1 MIRLLDRLALVAGL
15 MVMLTINNSVMAAQ
29 ADIGTVTQQ
38 VGNTI
43 IERSTGDKLD
53 SETGSAIVSYDT
65 VRTGQGKTAIEFVD
79 ETRVDVTQ
87 NSKLV
92 IDEFVY
98 DPSTSKGKLSL
109 KASFGTIRYASGQT
123 AKNSR
128 QDIKITTP
136 TATIGVRGTDFT
148 MTVDETGSS
157 TIILLPSCSAVGIK
171 RICVVGEIEVSS
183 DAGSVILNKAFQAT
197 VVDVPE
203 RDPLKPIILDI
214 NESLIDN
221 LLIIRKPKEVEYQ
234 VEKDRAKDL
243 ADFLGFDFLEYDGLD
258 VNQLDEQS
266 KDVWQTELDANYLD
280 QNFLVNV
287 LDQLNQM
294 LSTLL
299 SGQLSKTKAKT
310 IYGKDPV
317 TGIELYNQNPNW
329 VFRRDSGTGMN
340 VELVLDQ
347 QNGYNI
353 NLQQSDFEFR
363 DYKLGD
369 GSNDIDI
376 IQK

>member
-1 MIRLLDRLALVAGL
+1 MIRLLDKMLLRAGM
-15 MVMLTINNSVMAAQ
+15 MVCLTITVPAMANVAS
-29 ADIGTVTQQ
+29 IGNVTQQ

-43 IERSTGDKLD
+43 IERQAGEKLTSEKGST
-53 SETGSAIVSYDT
+53 IVSYDT

-98 DPSTSKGKLSL
+98 DPNTSKGKLAL
-109 KASFGTIRYASGQT
+109 KASFGTIRYASGQI

-157 TIILLPSCSAVGIK
+157 TIILLPSCSAVGTK
-171 RICVVGEIEVSS
+171 RVCVVGEISVES
-183 DAGSVILNKAFQAT
+183 DAGQVILNKAFQAT

-203 RDPLKPIILDI
+203 TSPLDPIIIDI

-221 LLIIRKPKEVEYQ
+221 LLIIRKPKEVEY
-234 VEKDRAKDL
+234 EIERKRAIEL

-258 VNQLDEQS
+258 VNALDE
-266 KDVWQTELDANYLD
+266 DPDLWQTDLDANYLD
-280 QNFLVNV
+280 QNFLANV
-287 LDQLNQM
+287 LDQLNAM
-294 LSTLL
+294 LAKILGDS
-299 SGQLSKTKAKT
+299 LSKSKAKQK
-310 IYGKDPV
+310 YGKDPV

-329 VFRRDSGTGMN
+329 VFKRDSGTGMQ
-340 VELVLDQ
+340 VELILDQ

-353 NLQQSDFEFR
+353 NLQQSDFETR
-363 DYKLGD
+363 DYSLGD
-369 GSNDIDI
+369 GSNEIDI

>member
-1 MIRLLDRLALVAGL
+1 MIRLLDKMLLRAGM
-15 MVMLTINNSVMAAQ
+15 MVCLTITVPAMANVAS
-29 ADIGTVTQQ
+29 IGNVTQQ

-43 IERSTGDKLD
+43 IERQAGEKLTSEKGST
-53 SETGSAIVSYDT
+53 IVSYDT

-98 DPSTSKGKLSL
+98 DPNTSKGKLAL
-109 KASFGTIRYASGQT
+109 KASFGTIRYASGQI

-157 TIILLPSCSAVGIK
+157 TIILLPSCSAVGTK
-171 RICVVGEIEVSS
+171 RICVVGEISVES
-183 DAGSVILNKAFQAT
+183 DAGQVILNKAFQAT

-203 RDPLKPIILDI
+203 SNPLDPIIIDI

-221 LLIIRKPKEVEYQ
+221 LLIIRRPKEVEYE
-234 VEKDRAKDL
+234 VERKRAIEL

-258 VNQLDEQS
+258 VNALDE
-266 KDVWQTELDANYLD
+266 DPDLWQTDLDANYLD
-280 QNFLVNV
+280 QNFLANV
-287 LDQLNQM
+287 LDQLNEM
-294 LSTLL
+294 LAKILGDS
-299 SGQLSKTKAKT
+299 LSKSKAKQK
-310 IYGKDPV
+310 YGKDPV

-329 VFRRDSGTGMN
+329 VFKRDSGTGMQ
-340 VELVLDQ
+340 VELILDQ

-353 NLQQSDFEFR
+353 NLQQSDFETR
-363 DYKLGD
+363 DYSLGD

>member
-1 MIRLLDRLALVAGL
+1 MIRLLERVLLVAGL
-15 MVMLTINNSVMAAQ
+15 VVSLTATGTVMANNAS
-29 ADIGTVTQQ
+29 IGSVTQQ
-38 VGNTI
+38 VGKTI
-43 IERSTGDKLD
+43 IERQAGEKLT
-53 SETGSAIVSYDT
+53 SEEGSSIVSYDT

-98 DPSTSKGKLSL
+98 DPNTSKGKLAL
-109 KASFGTIRYASGQT
+109 KASFGTIRYASGQI

-157 TIILLPSCSAVGIK
+157 TIILLPSCSAVGTK
-171 RICVVGEIEVSS
+171 RVCVVGEISVES
-183 DAGSVILNKAFQAT
+183 DAGQVILNKAFQAT

-203 RDPLKPIILDI
+203 TKPLDPIIIDI

-221 LLIIRKPKEVEYQ
+221 LLIIRKPKEVEY
-234 VEKDRAKDL
+234 EIERKRAIEL

-258 VNQLDEQS
+258 VNALDE
-266 KDVWQTELDANYLD
+266 DPDLWQTDLDANYLD
-280 QNFLVNV
+280 QNFLANV
-287 LDQLNQM
+287 LDQLNAM
-294 LSTLL
+294 LAKILGDS
-299 SGQLSKTKAKT
+299 LSKSKAKQK
-310 IYGKDPV
+310 YGKDPV

-329 VFRRDSGTGMN
+329 VFKRDSGTGMQ
-340 VELVLDQ
+340 VELILDQ

-353 NLQQSDFEFR
+353 NLQQSDFETR
-363 DYKLGD
+363 DYSLGD
-369 GSNDIDI
+369 GSNEIDI

>member
-1 MIRLLDRLALVAGL
+1 MIRLLDKMLLRAGM
-15 MVMLTINNSVMAAQ
+15 MVCLTITVPAMANVAS
-29 ADIGTVTQQ
+29 IGNVTQQ

-43 IERSTGDKLD
+43 IERQAGEKLTSEKGST
-53 SETGSAIVSYDT
+53 IVSYDT

-98 DPSTSKGKLSL
+98 DPNTSKGKLAL
-109 KASFGTIRYASGQT
+109 KASFGTIRYASGQI

-157 TIILLPSCSAVGIK
+157 TIILLPSCSAVGTK
-171 RICVVGEIEVSS
+171 RVCVVGEISVES
-183 DAGSVILNKAFQAT
+183 DAGQVILNKAFQAT

-203 RDPLKPIILDI
+203 TSPLDPIIIDI

-221 LLIIRKPKEVEYQ
+221 LLIIRKPKEVEYELERKRA
-234 VEKDRAKDL
+234 VEL

-258 VNQLDEQS
+258 VNALDE
-266 KDVWQTELDANYLD
+266 DPDLWQTDLDANYLD
-280 QNFLVNV
+280 QNFLANV
-287 LDQLNQM
+287 LDQLNAM
-294 LSTLL
+294 LAKVLGDSLTK
-299 SGQLSKTKAKT
+299 SKAKQK
-310 IYGKDPV
+310 YGKDPV

-329 VFRRDSGTGMN
+329 VFKRDSGTGMQ
-340 VELVLDQ
+340 VELILDQ

-353 NLQQSDFEFR
+353 NLQQSDFETR
-363 DYKLGD
+363 DYSLGD

>member
-1 MIRLLDRLALVAGL
+1 MIRLLDKMLLRAGM
-15 MVMLTINNSVMAAQ
+15 MVCLTITVPAMANVAS
-29 ADIGTVTQQ
+29 IGNVTQQ

-43 IERSTGDKLD
+43 IERQAGEKLTSEKGST
-53 SETGSAIVSYDT
+53 IVSYDT

-98 DPSTSKGKLSL
+98 DPNTSKGKLAL
-109 KASFGTIRYASGQT
+109 KASFGTIRYASGQI

-157 TIILLPSCSAVGIK
+157 TIILLPSCSAVGTK
-171 RICVVGEIEVSS
+171 RVCVVGEISVES
-183 DAGSVILNKAFQAT
+183 DAGQVILNKAFQAT

-203 RDPLKPIILDI
+203 TSPLDPIIIDI

-221 LLIIRKPKEVEYQ
+221 LLIIRKPKEVEYELERKRA
-234 VEKDRAKDL
+234 VEL

-258 VNQLDEQS
+258 VNALDE
-266 KDVWQTELDANYLD
+266 DPDLWQTDLDANYLD
-280 QNFLVNV
+280 QNFLANV
-287 LDQLNQM
+287 LDQLNAM
-294 LSTLL
+294 LAKVLGDS
-299 SGQLSKTKAKT
+299 LSKSKAKQK
-310 IYGKDPV
+310 YGKDPV

-329 VFRRDSGTGMN
+329 VFKRDSGTGMQ

-353 NLQQSDFEFR
+353 NLQQSDFETR
-363 DYKLGD
+363 DYSLGD
-369 GSNDIDI
+369 GSNEIDI

>member
-1 MIRLLDRLALVAGL
+1 MIRLLERVLLVAGL
-15 MVMLTINNSVMAAQ
+15 VVSLTATGTVMANNAS
-29 ADIGTVTQQ
+29 IGSVTQQ
-38 VGNTI
+38 VGKTI
-43 IERSTGDKLD
+43 IERQAGEKLT
-53 SETGSAIVSYDT
+53 SEEGSSIVSYDT

-98 DPSTSKGKLSL
+98 DPNTSKGKLAL
-109 KASFGTIRYASGQT
+109 KASFGTIRYASGQI

-157 TIILLPSCSAVGIK
+157 TIILLPSCSAVGTK
-171 RICVVGEIEVSS
+171 RVCVVGEISVES
-183 DAGSVILNKAFQAT
+183 DAGQVILNKAFQAT

-203 RDPLKPIILDI
+203 TKPLDPIIIDI

-221 LLIIRKPKEVEYQ
+221 LLIIRKPKEVEY
-234 VEKDRAKDL
+234 ELERKRAIEL

-258 VNQLDEQS
+258 VNALDE
-266 KDVWQTELDANYLD
+266 DPDLWQTDLDANYLD
-280 QNFLVNV
+280 QNFLANV
-287 LDQLNQM
+287 LDQLNAM
-294 LSTLL
+294 LAKILGDS
-299 SGQLSKTKAKT
+299 LSKSKAKQK
-310 IYGKDPV
+310 YGKDPV

-329 VFRRDSGTGMN
+329 VFKRDSGTGMQ
-340 VELVLDQ
+340 VELILDQ

-353 NLQQSDFEFR
+353 NLQQSDFETR
-363 DYKLGD
+363 DYTLGD
-369 GSNDIDI
+369 GSNEIDI

>member
-1 MIRLLDRLALVAGL
+1 MIRLLDKMLLRAGM
-15 MVMLTINNSVMAAQ
+15 MVCLTITVPAMANVAS
-29 ADIGTVTQQ
+29 IGNVTQQ

-43 IERSTGDKLD
+43 IERQAGEKLTSEKGST
-53 SETGSAIVSYDT
+53 IVSYDT
-65 VRTGQGKTAIEFVD
+65 VRTGQGKTAIEFLD

-98 DPSTSKGKLSL
+98 DPNTSKGKLAL
-109 KASFGTIRYASGQT
+109 KASFGTIRYASGQI

-157 TIILLPSCSAVGIK
+157 TIILLPSCSEIGTK
-171 RICVVGEIEVSS
+171 RVCVVGEISVES
-183 DAGSVILNKAFQAT
+183 DAGQVILNKAFQAT

-203 RDPLKPIILDI
+203 TSPLDPIIIDI

-221 LLIIRKPKEVEYQ
+221 LLIIRKPKEVEY
-234 VEKDRAKDL
+234 ELERKRAIEL

-258 VNQLDEQS
+258 VNALDE
-266 KDVWQTELDANYLD
+266 DPDLWQTDLDSNYLD
-280 QNFLVNV
+280 QNFLANV
-287 LDQLNQM
+287 LDQLNEM
-294 LSTLL
+294 LAKILGDS
-299 SGQLSKTKAKT
+299 LSKSKAKQK
-310 IYGKDPV
+310 YGKDPV

-329 VFRRDSGTGMN
+329 VFRRDSGTGMQ
-340 VELVLDQ
+340 VELILDQ

-353 NLQQSDFEFR
+353 NLQQSDFETR
-363 DYKLGD
+363 DYSLGD
-369 GSNDIDI
+369 GSNEIDI

>member
-1 MIRLLDRLALVAGL
+1 MIRLLDKMLLRAGM
-15 MVMLTINNSVMAAQ
+15 MVCLTITVPAMANVAS
-29 ADIGTVTQQ
+29 IGNVTQQ

-43 IERSTGDKLD
+43 IERQAGEKLTSEKGST
-53 SETGSAIVSYDT
+53 IVSYDT

-98 DPSTSKGKLSL
+98 DPNTSKGKLAL
-109 KASFGTIRYASGQT
+109 KASFGTIRYASGQI

-157 TIILLPSCSAVGIK
+157 TIILLPSCSAVGTK
-171 RICVVGEIEVSS
+171 RICVVGEISVES
-183 DAGSVILNKAFQAT
+183 DAGQVILNKAFQAT

-203 RDPLKPIILDI
+203 TSPLDPIIIDI

-221 LLIIRKPKEVEYQ
+221 LLIIRRPKEVEYELERKRA
-234 VEKDRAKDL
+234 VEL

-258 VNQLDEQS
+258 VNQLDE
-266 KDVWQTELDANYLD
+266 DPEMWQTELDANYLD
-280 QNFLVNV
+280 QNFLANV

-294 LSTLL
+294 LAKVL
-299 SGQLSKTKAKT
+299 SGQLSKTKAKE

-329 VFRRDSGTGMN
+329 VFRRDSGTGMQ

-353 NLQQSDFEFR
+353 NLQQSDFETR
-363 DYKLGD
+363 DYSLGD

>member
-1 MIRLLDRLALVAGL
+1 VRLFIILWC
-15 MVMLTINNSVMAAQ
+15 LTFSSFASI
-29 ADIGTVTQQ
+29 IGDVIKTE
-38 VGNTI
+38 GNAN
-43 IERSTGDKLD
+43 IERTDGEDVDAEKD
-53 SETGSAIVSYDT
+53 VDIFQYDT
-65 VRTGQGKTAIEFVD
+65 VKTGKGKVAIGFID
-79 ETRVDVTQ
+79 DTRVDVTQ
-87 NSKLV
+87 HSKLI

-98 DPSTSKGKLSL
+98 DPNTSKGKLAL
-109 KASFGTIRYASGQT
+109 KASFGTIRYASGQI

-157 TIILLPSCSAVGIK
+157 TIILLPSCSAVGTK
-171 RICVVGEIEVSS
+171 RVCVVGEISVES
-183 DAGSVILNKAFQAT
+183 DAGQVILNKAFQAT

-203 RDPLKPIILDI
+203 SRPLDPIIIDI

-221 LLIIRKPKEVEYQ
+221 LLIIRRPKEVEYELERKRA
-234 VEKDRAKDL
+234 VEL

-258 VNQLDEQS
+258 INALDE
-266 KDVWQTELDANYLD
+266 DPDMWQTDLDANYLD
-280 QNFLVNV
+280 QNFLANV
-287 LDQLNQM
+287 LDQLNEM
-294 LSTLL
+294 LAKVLGDSLT
-299 SGQLSKTKAKT
+299 KTKAKQQ
-310 IYGKDPV
+310 YGKDPV

-329 VFRRDSGTGMN
+329 VFRRDSGTGMQ

-353 NLQQSDFEFR
+353 NLQQSDMEFR

-369 GSNDIDI
+369 GSNEIDI

>member
-1 MIRLLDRLALVAGL
+1 MVRLLERVLLIAGL
-15 MVMLTINNSVMAAQ
+15 VVSLTATGTAMANNAS
-29 ADIGTVTQQ
+29 IGSVTQQ
-38 VGNTI
+38 VGKTI
-43 IERSTGDKLD
+43 IERQAGEKLT
-53 SETGSAIVSYDT
+53 SEEGSSIVSYDT

-98 DPSTSKGKLSL
+98 DPNTSKGKLAL
-109 KASFGTIRYASGQT
+109 KASFGTIRYASGQI

-157 TIILLPSCSAVGIK
+157 TIILLPSCSAVGTK
-171 RICVVGEIEVSS
+171 RVCVVGEISVES
-183 DAGSVILNKAFQAT
+183 DAGQVILNKAFQAT

-203 RDPLKPIILDI
+203 SRPLDPIIIDI

-221 LLIIRKPKEVEYQ
+221 LLIIRRPKEVEYELERKRA
-234 VEKDRAKDL
+234 VEL

-258 VNQLDEQS
+258 INALDE
-266 KDVWQTELDANYLD
+266 DPDMWQTDLDANYLD
-280 QNFLVNV
+280 QNFLANV
-287 LDQLNQM
+287 LDQLNEM
-294 LSTLL
+294 LAKVLGDSLT
-299 SGQLSKTKAKT
+299 KTKAKQQ
-310 IYGKDPV
+310 YGKDPV

-329 VFRRDSGTGMN
+329 VFRRDSGTGMQ

-353 NLQQSDFEFR
+353 NLQQSDMEFR

-369 GSNDIDI
+369 GSNEIDI

>member
-1 MIRLLDRLALVAGL
+1 MIRLLDKMLLRAGM
-15 MVMLTINNSVMAAQ
+15 MVCLTITVPAMANVAS
-29 ADIGTVTQQ
+29 IGNVTQQ

-43 IERSTGDKLD
+43 IERQAGEKLTSEKGST
-53 SETGSAIVSYDT
+53 IVSYDT

-98 DPSTSKGKLSL
+98 DPNTSKGKLAL
-109 KASFGTIRYASGQT
+109 KASFGTIRYASGQI

-157 TIILLPSCSAVGIK
+157 TIILLPSCSAVGTK
-171 RICVVGEIEVSS
+171 RICVVGEISVES
-183 DAGSVILNKAFQAT
+183 DAGQVILNKAFQAT

-203 RDPLKPIILDI
+203 TSPLDPIIIDI

-221 LLIIRKPKEVEYQ
+221 LLIIRRPKEVEYELERKRA
-234 VEKDRAKDL
+234 VEL

-258 VNQLDEQS
+258 VNQLDE
-266 KDVWQTELDANYLD
+266 DPEMWQTELDANYLD
-280 QNFLVNV
+280 QNFLANV

-294 LSTLL
+294 LAKVL
-299 SGQLSKTKAKT
+299 SGQLSKTKAKE

-329 VFRRDSGTGMN
+329 VFRRDSGTGMQ
-340 VELVLDQ
+340 VELTLDQ

-353 NLQQSDFEFR
+353 NLQQSDFETR
-363 DYKLGD
+363 DYSLGD

>member
-1 MIRLLDRLALVAGL
+1 MIRLLDKMLLRAGM
-15 MVMLTINNSVMAAQ
+15 MVCLTITVPAMANVAS
-29 ADIGTVTQQ
+29 IGNVTQQ

-43 IERSTGDKLD
+43 IERQAGEKLTSEKGST
-53 SETGSAIVSYDT
+53 IVSYDT

-98 DPSTSKGKLSL
+98 DPNTSKGKLAL
-109 KASFGTIRYASGQT
+109 KASFGTIRYASGQI

-157 TIILLPSCSAVGIK
+157 TIILLPSCSAVGTK
-171 RICVVGEIEVSS
+171 RVCVVGEISVES
-183 DAGSVILNKAFQAT
+183 DAGQVILNKAFQAT

-203 RDPLKPIILDI
+203 TSPLDPIIIDI

-221 LLIIRKPKEVEYQ
+221 LLIIRKPKEVEY
-234 VEKDRAKDL
+234 ELERKRAIEL

-258 VNQLDEQS
+258 VNALDE
-266 KDVWQTELDANYLD
+266 DPDLWQTDLDANYLD
-280 QNFLVNV
+280 QNFLANV
-287 LDQLNQM
+287 LDQLNAM
-294 LSTLL
+294 LAKILGDS
-299 SGQLSKTKAKT
+299 LSKSKAKQK
-310 IYGKDPV
+310 YGKDPV

-329 VFRRDSGTGMN
+329 VFKRDSGTGMQ
-340 VELVLDQ
+340 VELILDQ

-353 NLQQSDFEFR
+353 NLQQSDFETR
-363 DYKLGD
+363 DYSLGD
-369 GSNDIDI
+369 GSNEIDI

>member
-1 MIRLLDRLALVAGL
+1 MIRLLDKMLLRAGM
-15 MVMLTINNSVMAAQ
+15 MVCLTITVPAMANVAS
-29 ADIGTVTQQ
+29 IGNVTQQ

-43 IERSTGDKLD
+43 IERQAGEKLTSEKGST
-53 SETGSAIVSYDT
+53 IVSYDT

-98 DPSTSKGKLSL
+98 DPNTSKGKLAL
-109 KASFGTIRYASGQT
+109 KASFGTIRYASGQI

-157 TIILLPSCSAVGIK
+157 TIILLPSCSAVGTK
-171 RICVVGEIEVSS
+171 RICVVGEISVES
-183 DAGSVILNKAFQAT
+183 DAGQVILNKAFQAT

-203 RDPLKPIILDI
+203 TSPLDPIIIDI

-221 LLIIRKPKEVEYQ
+221 LLIIRRPKEVEYEIERKRA
-234 VEKDRAKDL
+234 VEL

-258 VNQLDEQS
+258 VNQLDE
-266 KDVWQTELDANYLD
+266 DPEMWQTELDANYLD
-280 QNFLVNV
+280 QNFLANV

-294 LSTLL
+294 LAKVLG
-299 SGQLSKTKAKT
+299 GQLSKTKAKE

-329 VFRRDSGTGMN
+329 VFRRDSGTGMQ
-340 VELVLDQ
+340 VELTLDQ

-353 NLQQSDFEFR
+353 NLQQSDFETR
-363 DYKLGD
+363 DYSLGD

>member
-1 MIRLLDRLALVAGL
+1 MIRLLDKMLLRAGM
-15 MVMLTINNSVMAAQ
+15 MVCLTITVPAMANVAS
-29 ADIGTVTQQ
+29 IGNVTQQ

-43 IERSTGDKLD
+43 IERQAGEKLTSEKGST
-53 SETGSAIVSYDT
+53 IVSYDT

-98 DPSTSKGKLSL
+98 DPNTSKGKLAL
-109 KASFGTIRYASGQT
+109 KASFGTIRYASGQI

-157 TIILLPSCSAVGIK
+157 TIILLPSCSAVGTK
-171 RICVVGEIEVSS
+171 RVCVVGEISVES
-183 DAGSVILNKAFQAT
+183 DAGQVILNKAFQAT

-203 RDPLKPIILDI
+203 TSPLDPIIIDI

-221 LLIIRKPKEVEYQ
+221 LLIIRKPKEVEYELERKRA
-234 VEKDRAKDL
+234 VEL

-258 VNQLDEQS
+258 VNALDE
-266 KDVWQTELDANYLD
+266 DPDLWQTDLDANYLD
-280 QNFLVNV
+280 QNFLANV
-287 LDQLNQM
+287 LDQLNAM
-294 LSTLL
+294 LAKVLGDSLTK
-299 SGQLSKTKAKT
+299 SKAKQK
-310 IYGKDPV
+310 YGKDPV

-329 VFRRDSGTGMN
+329 VFKRDSGTGMQ

-353 NLQQSDFEFR
+353 NLQQSDFETR
-363 DYKLGD
+363 DYSLGD
-369 GSNDIDI
+369 GSNEIDI

>member
-1 MIRLLDRLALVAGL
+1 MANVA
-15 MVMLTINNSVMAAQ
+15 S
-29 ADIGTVTQQ
+29 IGNVTQQ

-43 IERSTGDKLD
+43 IERQAGEKLTSEKGST
-53 SETGSAIVSYDT
+53 IVSYDT

-98 DPSTSKGKLSL
+98 DPNTSKGKLAL
-109 KASFGTIRYASGQT
+109 KASFGTIRYASGQI

-157 TIILLPSCSAVGIK
+157 TIILLPSCSAVGTK
-171 RICVVGEIEVSS
+171 RICVVGEISVES
-183 DAGSVILNKAFQAT
+183 DAGQVILNKAFQAT

-203 RDPLKPIILDI
+203 TSPLDPIIIDI

-221 LLIIRKPKEVEYQ
+221 LLIIRRPKEVEYEIERKRA
-234 VEKDRAKDL
+234 VEL

-258 VNQLDEQS
+258 VNQLDE
-266 KDVWQTELDANYLD
+266 DPEMWQTELDANYLD
-280 QNFLVNV
+280 QNFLANV

-294 LSTLL
+294 LAKVLG
-299 SGQLSKTKAKT
+299 GQLSKTKAKE

-329 VFRRDSGTGMN
+329 VFRRDSGTGMQ
-340 VELVLDQ
+340 VELTLDQ

-353 NLQQSDFEFR
+353 NLQQSDFETR
-363 DYKLGD
+363 DYSLGD

>member
-1 MIRLLDRLALVAGL
+1 MIRLLDKMLLRAGM
-15 MVMLTINNSVMAAQ
+15 MVCLTITVPAMANVAS
-29 ADIGTVTQQ
+29 IGNVTQQ

-43 IERSTGDKLD
+43 IERQAGEKLTSEKGST
-53 SETGSAIVSYDT
+53 IVSYDT
-65 VRTGQGKTAIEFVD
+65 VRTGQGKTAIEFLD

-98 DPSTSKGKLSL
+98 DPNTSKGKLAL
-109 KASFGTIRYASGQT
+109 KASFGTIRYASGQI

-157 TIILLPSCSAVGIK
+157 TIILLPSCSAVGTK
-171 RICVVGEIEVSS
+171 RVCVVGEISVES
-183 DAGSVILNKAFQAT
+183 DAGQVILNKAFQAT

-203 RDPLKPIILDI
+203 TSPLDPIIIDI

-221 LLIIRKPKEVEYQ
+221 LLIIRKPKEVEY
-234 VEKDRAKDL
+234 ELERKRAIEL

-258 VNQLDEQS
+258 VNALDE
-266 KDVWQTELDANYLD
+266 DPDLWQTDLDSNYLD
-280 QNFLVNV
+280 QNFLANV
-287 LDQLNQM
+287 LDQLNEM
-294 LSTLL
+294 LAKILGDS
-299 SGQLSKTKAKT
+299 LSKSKAKQK
-310 IYGKDPV
+310 YGKDPV

-329 VFRRDSGTGMN
+329 VFRRDSGTGMQ
-340 VELVLDQ
+340 VELILDQ

-353 NLQQSDFEFR
+353 NLQQSDFETR
-363 DYKLGD
+363 DYSLGD
-369 GSNDIDI
+369 GSNEIDI

>member
-1 MIRLLDRLALVAGL
+1 MIRLLDKMLLRAGM
-15 MVMLTINNSVMAAQ
+15 MVCLTITVPAMANVAS
-29 ADIGTVTQQ
+29 IGNVTQQ

-43 IERSTGDKLD
+43 IERQAGEKLTSEKGST
-53 SETGSAIVSYDT
+53 IVSYDT
-65 VRTGQGKTAIEFVD
+65 VRTGQGKTAIEFLD

-98 DPSTSKGKLSL
+98 DPNTSKGKLAL
-109 KASFGTIRYASGQT
+109 KASFGTIRYASGQI

-157 TIILLPSCSAVGIK
+157 TIILLPSCSAVGTK
-171 RICVVGEIEVSS
+171 RVCVVGEISVES
-183 DAGSVILNKAFQAT
+183 DAGQVILNKAFQAT

-203 RDPLKPIILDI
+203 TSPLDPIIIDI

-221 LLIIRKPKEVEYQ
+221 LLIIRKPKEVEY
-234 VEKDRAKDL
+234 ELERKRAIEL

-258 VNQLDEQS
+258 VNALDE
-266 KDVWQTELDANYLD
+266 DPDLWQTDLDANYLD
-280 QNFLVNV
+280 QNFLANV
-287 LDQLNQM
+287 LDQLNAM
-294 LSTLL
+294 LAKILGDS
-299 SGQLSKTKAKT
+299 LSKSKAKQK
-310 IYGKDPV
+310 YGKDPV

-329 VFRRDSGTGMN
+329 VFKRDSGTGMQ
-340 VELVLDQ
+340 VELILDQ

-353 NLQQSDFEFR
+353 NLQQSDFETR
-363 DYKLGD
+363 DYSLGD
-369 GSNDIDI
+369 GSNEIDI

>member
-1 MIRLLDRLALVAGL
+1 MIRLLDKMLLRAGM
-15 MVMLTINNSVMAAQ
+15 MVCLTITVPAMANVAS
-29 ADIGTVTQQ
+29 IGNVTQQ

-43 IERSTGDKLD
+43 IERQAGEKLTSEKGST
-53 SETGSAIVSYDT
+53 IVSYDT

-98 DPSTSKGKLSL
+98 DPNTSKGKLAL
-109 KASFGTIRYASGQT
+109 KASFGTIRYASGQI

-157 TIILLPSCSAVGIK
+157 TIILLPSCSAVGTK
-171 RICVVGEIEVSS
+171 RICVVGEISVES
-183 DAGSVILNKAFQAT
+183 DAGQVILNKAFQAT

-203 RDPLKPIILDI
+203 TSPLDPIIIDI

-221 LLIIRKPKEVEYQ
+221 LLIIRRPKEVEYEIERKRA
-234 VEKDRAKDL
+234 VEL

-258 VNQLDEQS
+258 VNQLDE
-266 KDVWQTELDANYLD
+266 DPEMWQTELDANYLD
-280 QNFLVNV
+280 QNFLANV

-294 LSTLL
+294 LAKVLG
-299 SGQLSKTKAKT
+299 GQLSKTKAKT
-310 IYGKDPV
+310 MYGKDPV

-353 NLQQSDFEFR
+353 NLQQSDFETR
-363 DYKLGD
+363 DYSLGD

>member
-1 MIRLLDRLALVAGL
+1 MIRLLDKMLLRAGM
-15 MVMLTINNSVMAAQ
+15 MVCLTITVPAMANVAS
-29 ADIGTVTQQ
+29 IGNVTQQ

-43 IERSTGDKLD
+43 IERQAGEKLTSEKGST
-53 SETGSAIVSYDT
+53 IVSYDT
-65 VRTGQGKTAIEFVD
+65 VRTGQGKTAIEFLD

-98 DPSTSKGKLSL
+98 DPNTSKGKLAL
-109 KASFGTIRYASGQT
+109 KASFGTIRYASGQI

-157 TIILLPSCSAVGIK
+157 TIILLPSCSAVGTK
-171 RICVVGEIEVSS
+171 RVCVVGEISVES
-183 DAGSVILNKAFQAT
+183 DAGQVILNKAFQAT

-203 RDPLKPIILDI
+203 TSPLDPIIIDI

-221 LLIIRKPKEVEYQ
+221 LLIIRKPKEVEY
-234 VEKDRAKDL
+234 EIERKRAIEL

-258 VNQLDEQS
+258 VNALDE
-266 KDVWQTELDANYLD
+266 DPDLWQTDLDANYLD
-280 QNFLVNV
+280 QNFLANV
-287 LDQLNQM
+287 LDQLNAM
-294 LSTLL
+294 LAKILGDS
-299 SGQLSKTKAKT
+299 LSKSKAKQK
-310 IYGKDPV
+310 YGKDPV

-329 VFRRDSGTGMN
+329 VFKRDSGTGMQ
-340 VELVLDQ
+340 VELILDQ

-353 NLQQSDFEFR
+353 NLQQSDFETR
-363 DYKLGD
+363 DYSLGD
-369 GSNDIDI
+369 GSNEIDI

>member
-1 MIRLLDRLALVAGL
+1 MVRLLERVLLVAGL
-15 MVMLTINNSVMAAQ
+15 VVSLTATGTAMANNAS
-29 ADIGTVTQQ
+29 IGSVTQQ
-38 VGNTI
+38 VGKTI
-43 IERSTGDKLD
+43 IERQAGEKLT
-53 SETGSAIVSYDT
+53 SEEGSSIVSYDT

-98 DPSTSKGKLSL
+98 DPNTSKGKLAL
-109 KASFGTIRYASGQT
+109 KASFGTIRYASGQI

-157 TIILLPSCSAVGIK
+157 TIILLPSCSAVGTK
-171 RICVVGEIEVSS
+171 RVCVVGEISVES
-183 DAGSVILNKAFQAT
+183 DAGQVILNKAFQAT

-203 RDPLKPIILDI
+203 TKPLDPIIIDI

-221 LLIIRKPKEVEYQ
+221 LLIIRRPKEVEYELERKRA
-234 VEKDRAKDL
+234 VEL

-258 VNQLDEQS
+258 INALDE
-266 KDVWQTELDANYLD
+266 DPEMWQTELDANYLD
-280 QNFLVNV
+280 QNFLANV

-294 LSTLL
+294 LAKVLGDGLT
-299 SGQLSKTKAKT
+299 KTKAKE

-329 VFRRDSGTGMN
+329 VFRRDSGTGMQ

-353 NLQQSDFEFR
+353 NLQQSDFETR
-363 DYKLGD
+363 DYSLGD

>member
-1 MIRLLDRLALVAGL
+1 MIRLLDKMLLRAGM
-15 MVMLTINNSVMAAQ
+15 MVCLTITVPAMANVAS
-29 ADIGTVTQQ
+29 IGNVTQQ
-38 VGNTI
+38 IGNTI
-43 IERSTGDKLD
+43 IERQAGEKLTSEKGST
-53 SETGSAIVSYDT
+53 IVSYDT

-87 NSKLV
+87 NSKLI

-98 DPSTSKGKLSL
+98 DPSTSKGKLAL
-109 KASFGTIRYASGQT
+109 KASFGTIRYASGQI

-157 TIILLPSCSAVGIK
+157 TIILLPSCSAVGTK
-171 RICVVGEIEVSS
+171 RICVVGEISVES
-183 DAGSVILNKAFQAT
+183 DAGQVILNKAFQAT

-203 RDPLKPIILDI
+203 SNPLDPIIIDI

-221 LLIIRKPKEVEYQ
+221 LLIIRRPKEVEYELERKRA
-234 VEKDRAKDL
+234 VEL

-258 VNQLDEQS
+258 INQLDE
-266 KDVWQTELDANYLD
+266 DPDLWQTDLDSNYLD

-287 LDQLNQM
+287 LDQLNEM
-294 LSTLL
+294 LSKIL
-299 SGQLSKTKAKT
+299 SDSLSKSKAKSK
-310 IYGKDPV
+310 YGKDPV

-329 VFRRDSGTGMN
+329 VFRRDSGTGMQ
-340 VELVLDQ
+340 VELILDQ

-353 NLQQSDFEFR
+353 NLQQSDFETR
-363 DYKLGD
+363 DYSLGD

>member
-1 MIRLLDRLALVAGL
+1 MVRLLERVLLVAGL
-15 MVMLTINNSVMAAQ
+15 VVSLTATGTAMANNAS
-29 ADIGTVTQQ
+29 IGSVTQQ
-38 VGNTI
+38 VGKTI
-43 IERSTGDKLD
+43 IERQAGEKLT
-53 SETGSAIVSYDT
+53 SEEGSSIVSYDT

-98 DPSTSKGKLSL
+98 DPNTSKGKLAL
-109 KASFGTIRYASGQT
+109 KASFGTIRYASGQI

-157 TIILLPSCSAVGIK
+157 TIILLPSCSAVGTK
-171 RICVVGEIEVSS
+171 RVCVVGEISVES
-183 DAGSVILNKAFQAT
+183 DAGQVILNKAFQAT

-203 RDPLKPIILDI
+203 TKPLDPIIIDI

-221 LLIIRKPKEVEYQ
+221 LLIIRRPKEVEY
-234 VEKDRAKDL
+234 ELERKRAIEL

-258 VNQLDEQS
+258 INALDE
-266 KDVWQTELDANYLD
+266 DPEMWQTELDANYLD
-280 QNFLVNV
+280 QNFLANV

-294 LSTLL
+294 LAKVLGDGLT
-299 SGQLSKTKAKT
+299 KTKAKE

-329 VFRRDSGTGMN
+329 VFRRDSGTGMQ
-340 VELVLDQ
+340 VELTLDQ

-353 NLQQSDFEFR
+353 NLQQSDFETR
-363 DYKLGD
+363 DYSLGD

>member
-1 MIRLLDRLALVAGL
+1 MIRLLERVLLVAGL
-15 MVMLTINNSVMAAQ
+15 VVSLTATGTVMANNAS
-29 ADIGTVTQQ
+29 IGSVTQQ
-38 VGNTI
+38 VGKTI
-43 IERSTGDKLD
+43 IERQAGEKLT
-53 SETGSAIVSYDT
+53 SEEGSSIVSYDT

-98 DPSTSKGKLSL
+98 DPNTSKGKLAL
-109 KASFGTIRYASGQT
+109 KASFGTIRYASGQI

-157 TIILLPSCSAVGIK
+157 TIILLPSCSAVGTK
-171 RICVVGEIEVSS
+171 RVCVVGEISVES
-183 DAGSVILNKAFQAT
+183 DAGQVILNKAFQAT

-203 RDPLKPIILDI
+203 TKPLDPIIIDI

-221 LLIIRKPKEVEYQ
+221 LLIIRKPKEVEY
-234 VEKDRAKDL
+234 ELERKRAIEL

-258 VNQLDEQS
+258 VNALDE
-266 KDVWQTELDANYLD
+266 DPDLWQTDLDANYLD
-280 QNFLVNV
+280 QNFLANV
-287 LDQLNQM
+287 LDQLNAM
-294 LSTLL
+294 LAKILGDS
-299 SGQLSKTKAKT
+299 LSKSKAKQK
-310 IYGKDPV
+310 YGKDPV

-329 VFRRDSGTGMN
+329 VFKRDSGTGMQ
-340 VELVLDQ
+340 VELILDQ

-353 NLQQSDFEFR
+353 NLQQSDFETR
-363 DYKLGD
+363 DYSLGD
-369 GSNDIDI
+369 GSNEIDI

>member
-1 MIRLLDRLALVAGL
+1 MVRLLERVLLVAGL
-15 MVMLTINNSVMAAQ
+15 VVSLTATGTAMANNAS
-29 ADIGTVTQQ
+29 IGSVTQQ
-38 VGNTI
+38 VGKTI
-43 IERSTGDKLD
+43 IERQAGEKLT
-53 SETGSAIVSYDT
+53 SEEGSSIVSYDT

-98 DPSTSKGKLSL
+98 DPNTSKGKLAL
-109 KASFGTIRYASGQT
+109 KASFGTIRYASGQI

-157 TIILLPSCSAVGIK
+157 TIILLPSCSAVGTK
-171 RICVVGEIEVSS
+171 RVCVVGEISVES
-183 DAGSVILNKAFQAT
+183 DAGQVILNKAFQAT

-203 RDPLKPIILDI
+203 TKPLDPIIIDI

-221 LLIIRKPKEVEYQ
+221 LLIIRRPKEVEY
-234 VEKDRAKDL
+234 ELERKRAIEL

-258 VNQLDEQS
+258 INALDE
-266 KDVWQTELDANYLD
+266 DPEMWQTELDANYLD
-280 QNFLVNV
+280 QNFLANV

-294 LSTLL
+294 LAKVLGDGLT
-299 SGQLSKTKAKT
+299 KTKAKE

-329 VFRRDSGTGMN
+329 VFRRDSGTGMQ

-353 NLQQSDFEFR
+353 NLQQSDFETR
-363 DYKLGD
+363 DYSLGD

>member
-1 MIRLLDRLALVAGL
+1 MIRLLDKILLRAG
-15 MVMLTINNSVMAAQ
+15 MIVCLTITVPAMANVAS
-29 ADIGTVTQQ
+29 IGNVTQQ
-38 VGNTI
+38 IGNTI
-43 IERSTGDKLD
+43 IERQAGEKLTSEKGST
-53 SETGSAIVSYDT
+53 IVSYDT

-87 NSKLV
+87 NSKLI

-98 DPSTSKGKLSL
+98 DPSTSKGKLAL
-109 KASFGTIRYASGQT
+109 KASFGTIRYASGQI

-157 TIILLPSCSAVGIK
+157 TIILLPSCSAVGTK
-171 RICVVGEIEVSS
+171 RICVVGEISVES
-183 DAGSVILNKAFQAT
+183 DAGQVILNKAFQAT

-203 RDPLKPIILDI
+203 SNPLDPIIIDI

-221 LLIIRKPKEVEYQ
+221 LLIIRRPKEVEYELERKRA
-234 VEKDRAKDL
+234 VEL

-258 VNQLDEQS
+258 INQLDE
-266 KDVWQTELDANYLD
+266 DPDLWQTDLDSNYLD

-287 LDQLNQM
+287 LDQLNEM
-294 LSTLL
+294 LSKILGD
-299 SGQLSKTKAKT
+299 SLSKSKAKSK
-310 IYGKDPV
+310 YGKDPV

-329 VFRRDSGTGMN
+329 VFRRDSGTGMQ
-340 VELVLDQ
+340 VELILDQ

-353 NLQQSDFEFR
+353 NLQQSDFETR
-363 DYKLGD
+363 DYSLGD